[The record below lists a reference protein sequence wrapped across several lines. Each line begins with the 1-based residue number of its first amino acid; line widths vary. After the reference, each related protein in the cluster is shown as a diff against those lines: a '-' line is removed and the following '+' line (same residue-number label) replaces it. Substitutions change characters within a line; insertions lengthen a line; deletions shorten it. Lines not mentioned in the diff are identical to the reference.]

1 MQKQKNNLIFT
12 LACKMLN
19 IKVTKSQ
26 SGENSLLHPN
36 VEVRVIQ
43 EKKCCFQKKNI
54 LKLLFT
60 IFCRVIGD
68 TGHISVTFLN
78 QSFLRKKNIKKFELQ
93 IFFYK
98 I

>member
-43 EKKCCFQKKNI
+43 EKKCCFQKK
-54 LKLLFT
+54 
-60 IFCRVIGD
+60 
-68 TGHISVTFLN
+68 IS
-78 QSFLRKKNIKKFELQ
+78 
-93 IFFYK
+93 
-98 I
+98 